1 MIQNKYFRGFLYALL
16 IFFPGIANLYK
27 NTGSGT
33 LILLTLLGLGV
44 VFQKPRPSFS
54 RDEKWLMGAFA
65 AYLAIYLLSAAVN
78 SLTGVLVEI
87 RGRHFEKEAYLFTF
101 IPICFLFRRFH
112 IPAWVVWWGVAL
124 GGILVGCYAM
134 IDFGWIDIE
143 YRVRGA
149 YNPIMFGCLSLTMA
163 FMAIQGYRYFRRRH
177 VLLSIVPLA
186 GFFLGTVSSI
196 LTGSRGAWIAIPAFF
211 GITLFHLGKNPRRLE
226 LALIIGTFCVALFA
240 AYKIPETGVSQR
252 FQFAQ
257 NDLRKFAKGDV
268 TIENSVGLRLASWD
282 ASWQMVKGHLLLG
295 IGPGGYQPTIL
306 KMSREGKLPYA
317 VDVYH
322 TQPHSIY
329 FAVLVDGGIAGIII
343 LLAVLILPVYIFLQR
358 IRGSGPNKPAAY
370 AGLVLAVGYIHFGL
384 TETIFGRNL
393 FVAFYV
399 IMLAMLLTLTSSPK
413 EVSEK

>member
-1 MIQNKYFRGFLYALL
+1 MIRNSYFRGFLFTLL
-16 IFFPGIANLYK
+16 ILFPGLANLYK
-27 NTGSGT
+27 SMGSGT
-33 LILLTLLGLGV
+33 LVLMTLAGLGV

-54 RDEKWLMGAFA
+54 RNEKWLMTVFA
-65 AYLAIYLLSAAVN
+65 AYMAIYLLSAVVN
-78 SLTGVLVEI
+78 SLTGVLGEI
-87 RGRHFEKEAYLFTF
+87 RGTHFEKKTYLLTF
-101 IPICFLFRRFH
+101 IPIYFLFRCIH
-112 IPAWVVWWGVAL
+112 IPAWVLWWGVAL
-124 GGILVGCYAM
+124 GGMLVGCYAL
-134 IDFGWIDIE
+134 IDFGWVDIE

-163 FMAIQGYRYFRRRH
+163 FMAIQGYHYFRRQH
-177 VLLSIVPLA
+177 LLLIIVPLA

-196 LTGSRGAWIAIPAFF
+196 LTGSRGAWIAIPAFL
-211 GITLFHLGKNPRRLE
+211 GITLYHLGKNLRRLE
-226 LALIIGTFCVALFA
+226 LALIIGTFGVALLA
-240 AYKIPETGVSQR
+240 AYHIPETGVAQR

-295 IGPGGYQPTIL
+295 IGPGGYHPTIL
-306 KMSREGKLPYA
+306 RMSREGQLPYA

-329 FAVLVDGGIAGIII
+329 FAVLVDCGVVGIGI
-343 LLAVLILPVYIFLQR
+343 LLSVFILPVYIFFQR

-370 AGLVLAVGYIHFGL
+370 AGLILAMGYIHFGL

-393 FVAFYV
+393 FVAFFV
-399 IMLAMLLTLTSSPK
+399 IMLAMLMALTTNQE
-413 EVSEK
+413 EVNY

>member
-1 MIQNKYFRGFLYALL
+1 LIQNKYFRGFLYALL

-44 VFQKPRPSFS
+44 VFQKLRPSFS
-54 RDEKWLMGAFA
+54 REEKWLMGAFA
-65 AYLAIYLLSAAVN
+65 AYLGIYLLSAAVN
-78 SLTGVLVEI
+78 SLTGVLTEI
-87 RGRHFEKEAYLFTF
+87 SGKHFEKEAYLLTF
-101 IPICFLFRRFH
+101 VPTCFFFRRVRM
-112 IPAWVVWWGVAL
+112 PEWVLWWGVVL
-124 GGILVGCYAM
+124 GGILAGSYAL

-163 FMAIQGYRYFRRRH
+163 FMAIQGYRYFRRWH

-211 GITLFHLGKNPRRLE
+211 GITLFHLGKNLRRLE

-240 AYKIPETGVSQR
+240 AYNIPETGVAQR

-257 NDLRKFAKGDV
+257 NDLQKFAKGDV

-282 ASWQMVKGHLLLG
+282 ASWQMVKDHLLLG

-306 KMSREGKLPYA
+306 EMSREGKLPYA

-329 FAVLVDGGIAGIII
+329 FAVLVDGGVIAIVI
-343 LLAVLILPVYIFLQR
+343 LLSVLILPVYIFFQR